1 MLCRCGSL
9 DIRGSVK
16 RAQGTS
22 TFVPA
27 LFTERVYT
35 PKMAEEN
42 DKAVGAEVIKEAVC
56 ISADA
61 KDHIKLAQHYI
72 DMGFDHL
79 IFHQARIKAGSW
91 KRTATRCCPD
101 CEMREGLNRTM
112 LPL

>member
-1 MLCRCGSL
+1 
-9 DIRGSVK
+9 
-16 RAQGTS
+16 
-22 TFVPA
+22 
-27 LFTERVYT
+27 
-35 PKMAEEN
+35 MAEEN
-42 DKAVGAEVIKEAVC
+42 GKAVGAEVIKEAVC

-101 CEMREGLNRTM
+101 CEMREDPNRTM
-112 LPL
+112 PRFETVTARPRFYRRAQPVD